1 MKLSSDELA
10 REFSQVHDF
19 SGVIRCISWHP
30 KQHKVA
36 LALVND
42 NVYIYSSNLLTP
54 LLKHP
59 VQKKVTGL
67 CWNTRNE
74 NVLAVACEKVIILW
88 NVDPE
93 EKTPRLPLTYAE
105 VIKTNLVAPITCIQ
119 FDNVG
124 DWLTVC
130 SPNSSRLLLLNRKK
144 KKIEKGRLTTP
155 AQMNLNEKRIDQFP
169 KFFAQPG
176 GHLQHHQTV
185 GQQQPQPS
193 MDNLDKSVRFFGAG
207 VTKFVYSP
215 DYTRVCVG
223 STRFGIRVYET
234 VTWTYRSWAKD
245 VGAIFQTGCWS
256 QPTGRI
262 FLFSLKSKP
271 VVYAIIFYDQA
282 LPNDVGGTSSCIRV
296 LDVSEARVAR
306 GKVGGVIQDMRWDQ
320 NAERLVIMF
329 KDNPAYI
336 AVYKTITKP
345 NLEISPIGFIHGL
358 PNEIP
363 LCIDFHLAFKSG
375 SLLTVC
381 WNTGYVS
388 HIPLQYT
395 PNSKKSKSALAEQPS
410 SPRSLTSFCMS
421 SPANEQS
428 FHWASPENSF
438 SNIIKRFRNQDS
450 ILSPRR
456 PVLFSSFGEEKKAS

>member
-19 SGVIRCISWHP
+19 SGVIRCIRWHP

-345 NLEISPIGFIHGL
+345 NLEISPIGFIH
-358 PNEIP
+358 
-363 LCIDFHLAFKSG
+363 
-375 SLLTVC
+375 
-381 WNTGYVS
+381 
-388 HIPLQYT
+388 
-395 PNSKKSKSALAEQPS
+395 
-410 SPRSLTSFCMS
+410 
-421 SPANEQS
+421 
-428 FHWASPENSF
+428 
-438 SNIIKRFRNQDS
+438 
-450 ILSPRR
+450 
-456 PVLFSSFGEEKKAS
+456 